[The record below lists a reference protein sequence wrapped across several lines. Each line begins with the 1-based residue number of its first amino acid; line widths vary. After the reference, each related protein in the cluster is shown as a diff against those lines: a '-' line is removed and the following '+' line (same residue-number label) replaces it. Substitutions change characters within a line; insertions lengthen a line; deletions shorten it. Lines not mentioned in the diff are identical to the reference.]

1 MNSGQVRFEFH
12 HYSFLGE
19 NSQVAAR
26 AAECA
31 AQQDLFWEFYD
42 SLFEEWGVD
51 AFGSANNRRIAA
63 EIGVDTTTF
72 NKCFDQKRVQKY
84 VDADVELATSMG
96 VGSTPFFFIN
106 GRPVKGLADLE
117 VFEQMIDEELGRTG
131 LLKTGAHEVEGKG
144 CSDSETEPECA

>member
-84 VDADVELATSMG
+84 VDADFELATSMG

-117 VFEQMIDEELGRTG
+117 VFEQMIEEELGRTG

>member
-84 VDADVELATSMG
+84 VDADIELATSMG

-117 VFEQMIDEELGRTG
+117 VFEQMIEEELGRTG